1 MKDVNKRNNPKII
14 EDHYTSLWKLLLPTD
29 DLLLDK
35 KHKLLQLS
43 TRIFRRFQQRSVELI
58 RLLHFLDQE
67 SSTKNVSRDEIR
79 KYVISDFFL
88 ELSDLMPR
96 IRVFQETIE
105 LLEATEESFRGRSLR
120 ASVTDEEYSER
131 AKEFGKMF
139 SKIRQCGKAINV
151 SFYLFSLT
159 TFITWMG
166 QPSNLW
172 LSQEAEFLAAVER
185 DEIHMNKQ
193 EQLDLS

>member
-159 TFITWMG
+159 TFI
-166 QPSNLW
+166 N
-172 LSQEAEFLAAVER
+172 
-185 DEIHMNKQ
+185 IHH
-193 EQLDLS
+193 LDGTAIKSVVIPRSRIPCGCGT